1 MFDIKLDDVVNISCL
16 FENGFPKPDFD
27 WTDESGIKIASS
39 QVEYKVVSNR
49 FYFKDK
55 HNSGS
60 NTFQFGNS
68 SL

>member
-39 QVEYKVVSNR
+39 QVEYKVV
-49 FYFKDK
+49 
-55 HNSGS
+55 
-60 NTFQFGNS
+60 
-68 SL
+68 